1 MKKVV
6 IFDFDYT
13 LGDSTPGI
21 VESMHYAFETMGL
34 PKPSADAIR
43 RTVGRTLCDS
53 YAILTGDEDISH
65 GQRFTALF
73 KEKADEIM
81 TGKTVLF
88 DGILE
93 CLAALKRKG
102 VKLGIVTTKL
112 RYRIEGIMA
121 KYGAEDLFDLVVGS
135 EDVKVEKP
143 SPEGLLWAIDA
154 LKAAKEDVLY
164 VGDSIVD
171 AKTAQNAGV
180 DFAAVLTGTTEREA
194 FLEYPHIEI
203 ADNVTK
209 IKASPIGG

>member
-1 MKKVV
+1 MKKLV

-21 VESMHYAFETMGL
+21 VESMYYAFETMGL
-34 PKPSADAIR
+34 QKPSADAIR
-43 RTVGRTLCDS
+43 RTVGRTLPDS
-53 YAILTGDEDISH
+53 YIILTGDEDLSH
-65 GQRFTALF
+65 GQWFTSLF

-88 DGILE
+88 DGVLE
-93 CLAALKRKG
+93 CLAGLKQRG
-102 VKLGIVTTKL
+102 IKLGIVTTKL
-112 RYRIEGIMA
+112 RYRIESIMA
-121 KYGAEDLFDLVVGS
+121 KYSAEDLFDIVVGS

-143 SPEGLLWAIDA
+143 NPEGLLWAIGA
-154 LKAAKEDVLY
+154 LRAEKQDVLY

-194 FLEYPHIEI
+194 FLEYPFAEI
-203 ADNVTK
+203 AENVTK
-209 IKASPIGG
+209 IKALAIGG